1 MKNHKACI
9 IGAGSSGITTAR
21 MLQKNNIQ
29 FDWYEM
35 SDNIGGNWYYKN
47 PNGMSSC
54 YQSLHI
60 DTSKT
65 ILQFDE
71 FPLPD
76 NAPDY
81 LHHSDIYEYLNQYV
95 DYCNLRECITFNTE
109 VVNAELTEE
118 KIWRV
123 ELKEGETHY
132 FDMLFVCNGHH
143 WSPRWPTPKFDG
155 QFDGIEIHS
164 HQYLTPF
171 EPHDLRDKN
180 VVVVGVG
187 N

>member
-65 ILQFDE
+65 ILQFEE

-81 LHHSDIYEYLNQYV
+81 YITATFTNILINMSITAILENALHLI
-95 DYCNLRECITFNTE
+95 
-109 VVNAELTEE
+109 
-118 KIWRV
+118 
-123 ELKEGETHY
+123 
-132 FDMLFVCNGHH
+132 
-143 WSPRWPTPKFDG
+143 PR
-155 QFDGIEIHS
+155 S
-164 HQYLTPF
+164 
-171 EPHDLRDKN
+171 
-180 VVVVGVG
+180 
-187 N
+187 